1 MTALWVIAKM
11 LDHNIL
17 YLPVGD
23 TFRRASWSKASAICA
38 DVAVA
43 YTCAETSSAVRTVF
57 EQLITGKVLS
67 LYC

>member
-23 TFRRASWSKASAICA
+23 TFRRASGAEGVRHRA